1 MKKIMIVGAVVLVVI
16 ATLAIGGFAYAQ
28 SQNPDRP
35 DVPFGQS
42 MMGGRGYGQGM
53 MDSPAFGQMRGRR
66 NGGQLQTYMESALAE
81 AFGLTVEELQAARQE
96 GKSLLDIAKDQG
108 LTVAEFQEIMT
119 EARQNSLDQAVAD
132 GVITQDQA
140 DQMSAFKEAAKG
152 RRQQMGAIHDY
163 MEAAIAAEFGLTEE
177 ELEARHA
184 AGETMMDLA
193 SEQGLTIEDFT
204 ARMTAARASALEQA
218 VADGVITQEQA
229 DWMQQ
234 HMGSNGMM
242 GGLGRGG
249 CNGGGMRGPGMG
261 RGMQRF
267 SPPAGPTS

>member
-1 MKKIMIVGAVVLVVI
+1 MKKIMVVGAVVLVVI

-28 SQNPDRP
+28 SQNPVRP
-35 DVPFGQS
+35 DVPFGQG
-42 MMGGRGYGQGM
+42 MMGGRGHGQGM
-53 MDSPAFGQMRGRR
+53 MDSQAFGQMRGRM
-66 NGGQLQTYMESALAE
+66 NGGQLRAYMESALAE
-81 AFGLTVEELQAARQE
+81 AFDLTVEELQAAQQE

-108 LTVAEFQEIMT
+108 LTVADFQAKMT
-119 EARQNSLDQAVAD
+119 EARQNALDQAVAD
-132 GVITQDQA
+132 GVITREQA

-152 RRQQMGAIHDY
+152 RRQQMGAIHEY

-177 ELEARHA
+177 ELEERHA

-193 SEQGLTIEDFT
+193 SEQNLTVEDFT
-204 ARMTAARASALEQA
+204 ARMNAARASALEQA
-218 VADGVITQEQA
+218 VTDGVITQEQA

-242 GGLGRGG
+242 GGSGRGG
-249 CNGGGMRGPGMG
+249 CNGGGLRGPGMG
-261 RGMQRF
+261 RGMHRF